1 MKHIISI
8 GIDNAHGLNP
18 LLAAVSGA
26 KDFANW
32 GLTQGYTTSIHTDE
46 NNSVSITSIFN
57 EVNRIVRTGTCEQLI
72 IFFSGHGIL
81 KSPGQEVWLLS
92 DATQN
97 PNESVNLAG
106 SIDNA
111 WISGV
116 PYIVFISDA
125 CRILPN
131 EINLTGNGSVIFPIN
146 DVTENV
152 SVIDILYAARPGN
165 TALEHSS
172 KVTGK
177 NSGLFTQ
184 AILEILQGE
193 YPEIIKSRNNN
204 ECLNTYYNV
213 DKLLLNRLYK
223 NLDNDFWGINL
234 INSESSLKSLVTS
247 KVRKV
252 NRFHNQ
258 SPDLRIQHQNPKP
271 FLAEFN
277 DADAKT
283 ILIDSK
289 NRIKEKVSIDKAIV
303 KGVQKKINDG
313 LTSFETQNK
322 SFKSILQ
329 SMDEVSVDVYNVKS
343 NLIKNSEIIF
353 DSRGKLG
360 FETETGFTIIG
371 TNIIDVVINGYVEI
385 FPEGHKTHVR
395 VFTHYNPLTAVIIL
409 KNGHSV
415 PVAILKGY
423 VGTLI
428 FEKNRL
434 LTVNYT
440 PSRNTRK
447 YEIFKQ
453 NEDGIN
459 FVRSFVAS
467 AANEGFNYS
476 QTFKNEFTSDGYLN
490 FSNAGSYLRQE
501 KSIDPSLG
509 LYAVYAYRQEGNQKD
524 IKSVYRA
531 MRAEADNMLFDVAML
546 AKKLARENERLAPF
560 CPMIALGWAFRQSFE
575 QYLDPI
581 IIEASNFMVP
591 GLWTTFDKKG
601 TEIIINMFQKSE

>member
-8 GIDNAHGLNP
+8 GIDNANGLNP
-18 LLAAVSGA
+18 LRAAVSGA
-26 KDFANW
+26 QDFARW
-32 GLTQGYTTSIHTDE
+32 GITQGYTTSLYTDE
-46 NNSVSITSIFN
+46 NNNVTIAAIFN
-57 EVNRIVRTGTCEQLI
+57 EINRIVRDGNCEQLI

-92 DATQN
+92 DAFHN

-116 PYIVFISDA
+116 PYVVFISDA
-125 CRILPN
+125 CRVLPT
-131 EINLTGNGSVIFPIN
+131 ELQLTGNGSVIFPIN

-165 TALEHSS
+165 IALEQSS

-177 NSGLFTQ
+177 NSGLFTE
-184 AILEILQGE
+184 AILEILQGH
-193 YPEIIKSRNNN
+193 YPEIVLSKNNHEN
-204 ECLNTYYNV
+204 LSTYYNV
-213 DKLLLNRLYK
+213 DKLLLNPIYK
-223 NLDNDFWGINL
+223 NLDNDLWGINL
-234 INSESSLKSLVTS
+234 INSESPLKSLVKS

-252 NRFHNQ
+252 NRFLNH
-258 SPDLRIQHQNPKP
+258 SPELRIQYQNPKP
-271 FLAEFN
+271 FLAEFS
-277 DADAKT
+277 DDDAKT
-283 ILIDSK
+283 ILVESK
-289 NRIKEKVSIDKAIV
+289 SKIKEKISTDKALI
-303 KGVQKKINDG
+303 KGVQKKINSG
-313 LTSFETQNK
+313 LSSSETENK
-322 SFKSILQ
+322 SFKSILANI
-329 SMDEVSVDVYNVKS
+329 DEISVDVYNVKS
-343 NLIKNSEIIF
+343 NLIKNSEFIF
-353 DSRGKLG
+353 DSRGKSS

-371 TNIIDVVINGYVEI
+371 TNIIDVFLNGYFDI
-385 FPEGHKTHVR
+385 FREGHKTHIR
-395 VFTHYNPLTAVIIL
+395 VFTNYNPLTAIIIL

-501 KSIDPSLG
+501 KAIDPSLG
-509 LYAVYAYRQEGNQKD
+509 LYAVYAYRQEGNKKD
-524 IKSVYRA
+524 VKSVYRA

-546 AKKLARENERLAPF
+546 AQKLSRENQRLAPF
-560 CPMIALGWAFRQSFE
+560 CPMIALGWAYRQSFE

-591 GLWTTFDKKG
+591 GLWTTFDKRG
-601 TEIIINMFQKSE
+601 TEIVINMFKEFG